1 MINEERSKLKTAQ
14 KRFRREV
21 CFINRTK
28 PDHTATSPVSPVRP
42 PQGNTSPLNHQ
53 RRTVQSLMVPE
64 VAGTTIS
71 RTISSFCF
79 PLQSNDRSTFSKRR
93 FYFFFLFSF
102 FGGNDVTET
111 LKPPQHVI
119 IFFYCI
125 STEKKSFS
133 PDHQSLPLC
142 LSHTTRLCEKYCFEG
157 KHLPTTKCIH
167 WHHFK
172 LFHPANW

>member
-21 CFINRTK
+21 CFINLTK

-64 VAGTTIS
+64 VADEYKTNTVRSLYQIRDWEPFQAFVFLTVQEQKHFFKAQILFHFTFSEKCNRNAGTTVA
-71 RTISSFCF
+71 RHY
-79 PLQSNDRSTFSKRR
+79 FS
-93 FYFFFLFSF
+93 
-102 FGGNDVTET
+102 
-111 LKPPQHVI
+111 
-119 IFFYCI
+119 YCI
-125 STEKKSFS
+125 SIEKKSFS

-142 LSHTTRLCEKYCFEG
+142 LSHTTRLCEKDLFEG
-157 KHLPTTKCIH
+157 KHLPTT
-167 WHHFK
+167 
-172 LFHPANW
+172 